1 MGKAGVTHTED
12 IKATIT
18 IEVKETSFNVKVN
31 GYISVYDFY
40 NTIASLLVHLEEN
53 TDEIVDSSM
62 TTMLQ

>member
-1 MGKAGVTHTED
+1 MDKAGDTHTEN

-18 IEVKETSFNVKVN
+18 IEVKEGSFNVKVS
-31 GYISVYDFY
+31 GYLSVYEFY
-40 NTIASLLVHLEEN
+40 NTIASLLVHVEEN

>member
-1 MGKAGVTHTED
+1 MGKAGAIHTED

>member
-1 MGKAGVTHTED
+1 MGKAGDTHTED
-12 IKATIT
+12 IKATII
-18 IEVKETSFNVKVN
+18 IEVKETSFNVKVS
-31 GYISVYDFY
+31 GFISVYEFY

>member
-1 MGKAGVTHTED
+1 METAGEKPTED

-18 IEVKETSFNVKVN
+18 IEVKENTFNVK
-31 GYISVYDFY
+31 ISGFLSVFEFY

-53 TDEIVDSSM
+53 TDEIVDSST